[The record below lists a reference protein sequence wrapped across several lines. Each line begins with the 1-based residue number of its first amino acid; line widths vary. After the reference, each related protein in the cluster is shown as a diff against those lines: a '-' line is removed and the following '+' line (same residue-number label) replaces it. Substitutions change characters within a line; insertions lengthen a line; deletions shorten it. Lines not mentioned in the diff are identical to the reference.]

1 MEDQERIKQLED
13 EKAELVGLLVMAADA
28 LDSAIDALLEAEAF
42 EAMPLSGVLMVI
54 NKALRAFRGS
64 DEDVQGSER

>member
-42 EAMPLSGVLMVI
+42 EAMPLSGVLTVI
-54 NKALRAFRGS
+54 NKALREFRGS
-64 DEDVQGSER
+64 DEGVQGSEG

>member
-28 LDSAIDALLEAEAF
+28 LDGAIDALIEAEAF
-42 EAMPLSGVLMVI
+42 EAMPLSGVLAVI
-54 NKALRAFRGS
+54 NKALREFRGG
-64 DEDVQGSER
+64 DEDAPGSEG